1 MLRLRFLYAFK
12 SRTLEYHEDLFE
24 PPNYCHMLMIIKY
37 ILYYIFSHEYV
48 QKAIYGIMVKKRSIR
63 KISKAILDELE
74 RYF

>member
-1 MLRLRFLYAFK
+1 MLGLRFLYAFK

-24 PPNYCHMLMIIKY
+24 PRNYCHMSMIIKY

-48 QKAIYGIMVKKRSIR
+48 QKAIYGIR

-74 RYF
+74 RYFN